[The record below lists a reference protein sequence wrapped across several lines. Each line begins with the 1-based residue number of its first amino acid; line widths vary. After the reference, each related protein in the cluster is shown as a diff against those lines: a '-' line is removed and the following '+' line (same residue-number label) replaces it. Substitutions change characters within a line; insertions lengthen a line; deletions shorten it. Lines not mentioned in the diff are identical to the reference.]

1 MRTMI
6 KTVATA
12 TVLLASSA
20 ISVGSIAA
28 ESAKSV
34 VGAPSTN
41 RWTQALIDR
50 IDTDKSGKVSKAEF
64 MKFMEAE
71 WDALDTNKSGTL
83 ETTEYEN
90 REYFKREI
98 QR

>member
-6 KTVATA
+6 KTVATTA
-12 TVLLASSA
+12 VLLASAA

-50 IDTDKSGKVSKAEF
+50 IDT
-64 MKFMEAE
+64 E
-71 WDALDTNKSGTL
+71 WDALDSNKSGTL

>member
-1 MRTMI
+1 MI
-6 KTVATA
+6 KTSATA
-12 TVLLASSA
+12 AVLLASA
-20 ISVGSIAA
+20 AVSVNSIAA

-50 IDTDKSGKVSKAEF
+50 
-64 MKFMEAE
+64 M
-71 WDALDTNKSGTL
+71 DADKSGTL

>member
-1 MRTMI
+1 MRTII
-6 KTVATA
+6 KTVATTA
-12 TVLLASSA
+12 VLLATAA

-50 IDTDKSGKVSKAEF
+50 VDTDKSGKVSKAEF

-71 WDALDTNKSGTL
+71 WDALDANKSGTL

>member
-1 MRTMI
+1 MKSMI
-6 KTVATA
+6 NTA
-12 TVLLASSA
+12 AIAAALLASAVISA
-20 ISVGSIAA
+20 DSSAA

-41 RWTQALIDR
+41 QWTQALIDR
-50 IDTDKSGKVSKAEF
+50 MDADKSGKVSKAEY

-71 WDALDTNKSGTL
+71 WNALDTNKSGAL